1 MLFNKLLTP
10 MLGLVFALHSPV
22 FAQEAPSPQQ
32 ALQNFSIGPTQIE
45 QLERGEI
52 VSYEVSETSKKE
64 LGIGLAM
71 IIPVALPKIVNY
83 IRQGNLTMTESDLI
97 DTGPLFTNAD
107 LNSFQ
112 KFGFTNQQIDEAK
125 SFLAAEPGD
134 AFNLSKLELDSLKS
148 LSSNIEDADNETLL
162 KTANQKYREFL
173 LQRITAYKKSGL
185 AGIAAYSREGGIA
198 DPAAELLTDAINSKA
213 WAHISLSYNKL
224 G

>member
-71 IIPVALPKIVNY
+71 IISVALPKIVDY
-83 IRQGNLTMTESDLI
+83 IRQGNLTMA
-97 DTGPLFTNAD
+97 TGPLFTNAD

-125 SFLAAEPGD
+125 SFLAAEPG
-134 AFNLSKLELDSLKS
+134 
-148 LSSNIEDADNETLL
+148 
-162 KTANQKYREFL
+162 
-173 LQRITAYKKSGL
+173 GCV
-185 AGIAAYSREGGIA
+185 
-198 DPAAELLTDAINSKA
+198 
-213 WAHISLSYNKL
+213 
-224 G
+224 